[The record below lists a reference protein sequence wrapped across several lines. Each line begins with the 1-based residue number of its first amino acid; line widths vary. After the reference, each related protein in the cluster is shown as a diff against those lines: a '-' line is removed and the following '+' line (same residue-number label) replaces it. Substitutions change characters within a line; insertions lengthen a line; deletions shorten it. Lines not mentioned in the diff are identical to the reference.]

1 MLKPIA
7 TGLIVLAALAG
18 CDSRNPSAPAAG
30 TAASNEAPAAA
41 PQGVDAPI
49 PSEITGTIS
58 LREPAVINPG
68 AKLSVQLVDV
78 AQQEVALATHNED
91 LTSQPPYSFRLPMNP
106 AGIDRTRV
114 YVVNVEITDGE
125 RHYTQALQAPV
136 LTGGAGSDIKIV
148 LNAEATPGELLKAD
162 FNKLKNH
169 IGGMRRI
176 QDAFLDGDLSVAWDG
191 FVEPGNRLR
200 FMRVNTELGEGDTA
214 VRSNVE
220 YAFLNDK
227 PMALLVKGRA
237 NSRLGWDENGQLILN
252 ERGGGETFTPE
263 EAQKYYD
270 DAMKAFAMAQP
281 KMRKKR

>member
-1 MLKPIA
+1 
-7 TGLIVLAALAG
+7 
-18 CDSRNPSAPAAG
+18 
-30 TAASNEAPAAA
+30 
-41 PQGVDAPI
+41 
-49 PSEITGTIS
+49 
-58 LREPAVINPG
+58 
-68 AKLSVQLVDV
+68 
-78 AQQEVALATHNED
+78 
-91 LTSQPPYSFRLPMNP
+91 
-106 AGIDRTRV
+106 
-114 YVVNVEITDGE
+114 VNVEITDGE

-281 KMRKKR
+281 KMPKKR

>member
-114 YVVNVEITDGE
+114 YVV
-125 RHYTQALQAPV
+125 
-136 LTGGAGSDIKIV
+136 
-148 LNAEATPGELLKAD
+148 
-162 FNKLKNH
+162 
-169 IGGMRRI
+169 
-176 QDAFLDGDLSVAWDG
+176 
-191 FVEPGNRLR
+191 
-200 FMRVNTELGEGDTA
+200 
-214 VRSNVE
+214 
-220 YAFLNDK
+220 
-227 PMALLVKGRA
+227 
-237 NSRLGWDENGQLILN
+237 
-252 ERGGGETFTPE
+252 
-263 EAQKYYD
+263 
-270 DAMKAFAMAQP
+270 
-281 KMRKKR
+281 

>member
-114 YVVNVEITDGE
+114 YVVNVE
-125 RHYTQALQAPV
+125 
-136 LTGGAGSDIKIV
+136 IKIV

-281 KMRKKR
+281 KMPKKR